1 MFIVAIPKN
10 KYKFALWIYP
20 ETMEKINEL
29 YKKDDCR
36 SRSEFIE
43 KAIRHY
49 LGYLEAEDNISYLPN
64 AFLSAMKSIVAESD
78 NRINRMLFK
87 LSVELA
93 MMMNV
98 LAATHNI
105 DKLALIR
112 LRGECIKEVK
122 RINGSL
128 TFEDAVD

>member
-1 MFIVAIPKN
+1 
-10 KYKFALWIYP
+10 
-20 ETMEKINEL
+20 
-29 YKKDDCR
+29 
-36 SRSEFIE
+36 
-43 KAIRHY
+43 
-49 LGYLEAEDNISYLPN
+49 
-64 AFLSAMKSIVAESD
+64 
-78 NRINRMLFK
+78 
-87 LSVELA
+87 

-122 RINGSL
+122 KINGTL